1 MSDNFL
7 HNWTQSELDLLN
19 DHLKDND
26 KIEQL
31 QKQVD
36 IAVRA
41 LRKLK
46 ECMFQGGEQSV
57 KLGVR
62 VIASAALVD
71 MGFEE

>member
-62 VIASAALVD
+62 VIATAALVD

>member
-46 ECMFQGGEQSV
+46 ECMFQGSEQSV

-62 VIASAALVD
+62 VVATAALVD

>member
-62 VIASAALVD
+62 VVATAALVD

>member
-19 DHLKDND
+19 DRLKDND

-62 VIASAALVD
+62 VIATAALVD

>member
-19 DHLKDND
+19 DNLKDNA

-31 QKQVD
+31 QQQVD

-62 VIASAALVD
+62 VIATAALVD
-71 MGFEE
+71 MGYEE